1 MSAFVPDRKAVTAF
15 VDAISAVIA
24 LPIDPAFRA
33 NVVEHVARLLTVAA
47 LVAEFP
53 LPDDVEVAPVFHP

>member
-1 MSAFVPDRKAVTAF
+1 MSVPAPDREAVTAYLG
-15 VDAISAVIA
+15 AMSALIG

-33 NVVEHVARLLTVAA
+33 SVGEHLARLLAVAA
-47 LVAEFP
+47 LIEEFP

>member
-1 MSAFVPDRKAVTAF
+1 MSAPAPDQEAVGAY
-15 VDAISAVIA
+15 VDAMAALIA

-33 NVVEHVARLLTVAA
+33 NVGEHLARLITVAA

-53 LPDDVEVAPVFHP
+53 LPDDLEVAPVFRP